1 MKKHILFFIGI
12 LFVSSCNKENQKAT
26 ILEDDKSGQVNT
38 NSPSDQAR
46 ANASQMLLPNQPVS
60 QNMNQQ
66 QNIIPT
72 NSGNSGSAGINP
84 PHGQPGHR
92 CDIAVGAPLNSTQTT
107 QNIAPTNAPQNI
119 EINPTSQKVNTTV
132 KTAPGMNPPHGEP
145 GHRCDIAVGAP
156 LNSPKQDLSKTVT
169 SQDITVN
176 PNPAP
181 QKVETAPGMNP
192 PHGEPGHRCD
202 ISVGAPLNSK
212 PEAKAIEGN

>member
-12 LFVSSCNKENQKAT
+12 LLVSSCNKENQKAT
-26 ILEDDKSGQVNT
+26 ILEDDKSSQVT
-38 NSPSDQAR
+38 SVDQSEQAR
-46 ANASQMLLPNQPVS
+46 TNASQMLLPNQPVS
-60 QNMNQQ
+60 QTINQQ
-66 QNIIPT
+66 QNIVPT
-72 NSGNSGSAGINP
+72 NVGNSGGAGINP

-107 QNIAPTNAPQNI
+107 QNVAPTNAPQNI
-119 EINPTSQKVNTTV
+119 EINPTSQKVSTKVNTAV
-132 KTAPGMNPPHGEP
+132 GMNPAHGEP

-169 SQDITVN
+169 SQDIELN
-176 PNPAP
+176 PTPAP

-202 ISVGAPLNSK
+202 ISVGAPLNSA
-212 PEAKAIEGN
+212 PEVKAN